1 MFRKIFSRSM
11 SAFEMRQKLISRFSE
26 AKVVEPDWSAEVII
40 AHALQKEM
48 YNHLTHK
55 EVNSQLPK
63 CTEDQINSLM
73 RKRLRHEPLQY
84 IVREWKFR
92 HLCLL
97 MRPPVFIPRPETED
111 LVGFVMQELGD
122 LKGQNVLEVGCGSG
136 AISLSLAKESR
147 EKEHT
152 FTAIDKNKAAVDL
165 TIKNSYHNKVNH
177 LIESNIFHSSV
188 NSFIPKRKLD
198 GIVSNPPYIPSHQ
211 IKGLDRDVVD
221 HESHLALDGGKDG
234 LDVVRE
240 ILVFARKHLKDR
252 GWIWLE
258 VDDSHPGYLKE
269 NLDGLQKELFTE
281 EELDESRFKV
291 DRVEADLF
299 DRPRF
304 VKLVKV

>member
-1 MFRKIFSRSM
+1 MLRKTFSRSM
-11 SAFEMRQKLISRFSE
+11 SAFEMRRKLISKFKE
-26 AKVVEPDWSAEVII
+26 ANVAEPDWSAEVIV
-40 AHALQKEM
+40 AHSLQKEM

-63 CTEDQINSLM
+63 LTEDQINSLM
-73 RKRLRHEPLQY
+73 CKRLNHEPLQY
-84 IVREWKFR
+84 ILGEWRFR
-92 HLCLL
+92 QLCLL

-111 LVGFVMQELGD
+111 LVGFVLQELED
-122 LKGQNVLEVGCGSG
+122 LKGQRVLEVGCGSG

-165 TIKNSYHNKVNH
+165 TIKNSYHNKIH
-177 LIESNIFHSSV
+177 QLIESNIFHLSV
-188 NSFIPKRKLD
+188 NTFLPETKLD
-198 GIVSNPPYIPSHQ
+198 GIVSNPPYIPTHQ
-211 IKGLDRDVVD
+211 MKVLDRDIID

-240 ILVFARKHLKDR
+240 ILVFARKHLKVG

-258 VDDSHPGYLKE
+258 VDDSHPGYLSKD
-269 NLDGLQKELFTE
+269 LDGLQAGLFTE
-281 EELDESRFKV
+281 EELGESRFKL